1 MLYTLVEQRCRCS
14 KAELEGIRFAVSRYG
29 SVTEEGQMRAIGKK
43 RRGKELISN
52 VYGRY
57 TQTTNTVY
65 PEGSELVPIEPK
77 SGREY
82 GSPCIY

>member
-1 MLYTLVEQRCRCS
+1 MF
-14 KAELEGIRFAVSRYG
+14 EGGVGGFAVCGFALRKCNG
-29 SVTEEGQMRAIGKK
+29 RGQMRAIGKK

-57 TQTTNTVY
+57 TQANNTVY